1 MSTEQNGRVRIGW
14 DVARQLVIWVAAVLL
29 AYGAMNVRV
38 AVLETRV
45 DTMRTDIA
53 EIKADVK
60 ALLQQGRE
68 R

>member
-1 MSTEQNGRVRIGW
+1 MNERTPSNGRTW
-14 DVARQLVIWVAAVLL
+14 LNWEALRQAAIWLVAVLL

-45 DTMRTDIA
+45 DNMKADIG

-60 ALLQQGRE
+60 VLLNRGR
-68 R
+68 